1 MKTPILTILKQILLL
16 LLVTSGLALAGAD
29 GPDYY
34 KVIGV
39 ASNDVLN
46 IRSKADP
53 NASKVGD
60 IPPGADCVKNLGCKG
75 GLTMSEFTNLSKEE
89 QAVILKK
96 RPRWC
101 LVAYHGIQGWV
112 SARYLAEGSCSK
124 PY

>member
-1 MKTPILTILKQILLL
+1 MKTILKQILLL
-16 LLVTSGLALAGAD
+16 LIISSGLALADAD

-34 KVIGV
+34 KITGV

-53 NASKVGD
+53 ASKKVGV
-60 IPPGADCVKNLGCKG
+60 IPSGADCVKNLGCTG
-75 GLTMSEFTNLSKEE
+75 GLTMSEFTDLSKDE
-89 QAVILKK
+89 QAAILRK

-101 LVAYHGIQGWV
+101 YVEYNGMKGWV
-112 SARYLAEGSCSK
+112 SARFLAEGSCIK

>member
-1 MKTPILTILKQILLL
+1 MKTILKQILLL
-16 LLVTSGLALAGAD
+16 LSITSGLALADAD

-34 KVIGV
+34 TVKRV

-53 NASKVGD
+53 NANKVGE
-60 IPPGADCVKNLGCKG
+60 IPPEADCVKNLGCKG
-75 GLTMSEFTNLSKEE
+75 GLTMSEFIDLSKEE
-89 QAVILKK
+89 QAAILRK

-101 LVAYHGIQGWV
+101 QVEYRGIRGWV
-112 SARYLAEGSCSK
+112 SARYLAEGSCTK

>member
-1 MKTPILTILKQILLL
+1 MKALLKQTLTLLIIL
-16 LLVTSGLALAGAD
+16 SGLTLADAD
-29 GPDYY
+29 GPDYF
-34 KVIGV
+34 KVNGV

-53 NASKVGD
+53 NANKVGE

-75 GLTMSEFTNLSKEE
+75 GLTMSEFTDLSKKE
-89 QAVILKK
+89 QAAILKN

-101 LVAYHGIQGWV
+101 LVEYQGIKGWV

-124 PY
+124 P

>member
-1 MKTPILTILKQILLL
+1 MKTILKQTLTLLIIA
-16 LLVTSGLALAGAD
+16 SGLALADAD
-29 GPDYY
+29 GPDFF
-34 KVIGV
+34 KVNGV

-53 NASKVGD
+53 HAKKLGE

-75 GLTMSEFTNLSKEE
+75 GLTMSEFTDLSKKE
-89 QAVILKK
+89 QAAILRK

-101 LVAYHGIQGWV
+101 HVEYNGIKGWV
-112 SARYLAEGSCSK
+112 SARYLAEGSCTK